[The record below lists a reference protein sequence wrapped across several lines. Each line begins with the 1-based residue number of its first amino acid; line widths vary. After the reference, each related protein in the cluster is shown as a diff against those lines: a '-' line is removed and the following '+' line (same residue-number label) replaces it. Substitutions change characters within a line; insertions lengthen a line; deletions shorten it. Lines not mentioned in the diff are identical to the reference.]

1 MWIRKLRS
9 YEPLQL
15 LSIGQAAQCGG
26 LGALRIVESWVDPIG
41 DLTGDRLD
49 NSTVILIEGVLLG

>member
-26 LGALRIVESWVDPIG
+26 LGALRIESWLDPIG
-41 DLTGDRLD
+41 DLTGDCLD
-49 NSTVILIEGVLLG
+49 NSAVILIEGVLLS